1 MGVKEPKRLLLGNK
15 VDNEHLIKD
24 RSKDVIKS
32 GGEWISSVE
41 LENELMAHPKIA
53 EAAVIGVAHERWGE
67 EVAAVVHLH
76 PGQALDGTQLLD
88 FARARL
94 AAMMAEKSAAAPGT
108 PPLTLRV
115 GVKAGGC
122 NGMSYTMDWVERAA
136 LSPEDA
142 VFDLGGGVSAPCDP
156 KSLLFLFGLELDFS
170 DALIGGGFGSK
181 NPNAEGECGCG
192 KSFNV

>member
-1 MGVKEPKRLLLGNK
+1 MPPHTLACPAAPPPHPRLG
-15 VDNEHLIKD
+15 
-24 RSKDVIKS
+24 STPAS
-32 GGEWISSVE
+32 GTPRRAATTHAAAPSSSPPLTPAISVTP
-41 LENELMAHPKIA
+41 A
-53 EAAVIGVAHERWGE
+53 
-67 EVAAVVHLH
+67 
-76 PGQALDGTQLLD
+76 
-88 FARARL
+88 ARARL

-142 VFDLGGGVSAPCDP
+142 VFDLGGGVSAACDP

-170 DALIGGGFGSK
+170 DALIGGGFGFK